1 MTIHDHLIAN
11 DEASYGADYRAH
23 CLEMYKLY
31 VQMADNIS
39 NRRQSANSFFLSI
52 NTAIFAVFGLSE
64 NAFTEWSWGLSL
76 AGIVLCYS
84 WCRLIRSYKDLN
96 TAKFKVVHEMEKE
109 LPFTPFD
116 AEWEAVGR
124 GENSELYLPFTE
136 AEMKIPWVFAAMHV
150 GAFLVATV
158 PFLIEQFCKV
168 SP

>member
-1 MTIHDHLIAN
+1 MTRLHTEQTTERIVWKCTSCMFRWLTT
-11 DEASYGADYRAH
+11 
-23 CLEMYKLY
+23 
-31 VQMADNIS
+31 
-39 NRRQSANSFFLSI
+39 SAIDGSPLTRFFLSI

-124 GENSELYLPFTE
+124 GEKSELYLPFTE
-136 AEMKIPWVFAAMHV
+136 VEMKIPWVFAAIHV